1 MKWITRERPKIDRIA
16 CPWLIARFI
25 DKEPEFLYVPA
36 REVLAV
42 AAETGAIPY
51 DILSVVTHFDV
62 PIFTFSEGHFGRGV
76 DRGTPRALRASGV
89 CS

>member
-1 MKWITRERPKIDRIA
+1 VAKFKETDIMTSIENKQLMQKIFSELSKGNGK
-16 CPWLIARFI
+16 P
-25 DKEPEFLYVPA
+25 FLESMV
-36 REVLAV
+36 
-42 AAETGAIPY
+42 
-51 DILSVVTHFDV
+51 SVVTHFDV